1 MKKCRHDV
9 TYVNVLLT
17 CVCTLWPCI
26 CTCQSRQPVQNI
38 ADFQSSTIS
47 NANNTVTSWY
57 GRPRVPLLS
66 SDKLQCLGTLWC
78 QITDVTRTLQC
89 SNNSIGPTGNVP
101 LDGGNVP
108 EALSVR
114 LHLAALGK
122 RPADV
127 TVARQ
132 WQHVNHTEENKVRP
146 FDLKVKNIEIDFSIR
161 LSVYEGVRRRTIRV
175 HFNPSFKFWLT
186 HLT

>member
-1 MKKCRHDV
+1 MSRWRHRRKCV
-9 TYVNVLLT
+9 VNVCLHALT
-17 CVCTLWPCI
+17 LDMHM
-26 CTCQSRQPVQNI
+26 SLE
-38 ADFQSSTIS
+38 STRS
-47 NANNTVTSWY
+47 KYRRLSVVHHFHANNTVTSWY

-146 FDLKVKNIEIDFSIR
+146 LDLKTTTDRQNDTTQIIMTQW
-161 LSVYEGVRRRTIRV
+161 LSTDDRVRDRQLAICVSFAR
-175 HFNPSFKFWLT
+175 FNN
-186 HLT
+186 

>member
-1 MKKCRHDV
+1 MSRWRHRRKCV
-9 TYVNVLLT
+9 VNVCLHALT
-17 CVCTLWPCI
+17 LDMHM
-26 CTCQSRQPVQNI
+26 SLE
-38 ADFQSSTIS
+38 STRS
-47 NANNTVTSWY
+47 KYRRLSVVHHFHANNTVTSWY

-146 FDLKVKNIEIDFSIR
+146 LDLKTTRQTEYYDKR
-161 LSVYEGVRRRTIRV
+161 
-175 HFNPSFKFWLT
+175 
-186 HLT
+186 